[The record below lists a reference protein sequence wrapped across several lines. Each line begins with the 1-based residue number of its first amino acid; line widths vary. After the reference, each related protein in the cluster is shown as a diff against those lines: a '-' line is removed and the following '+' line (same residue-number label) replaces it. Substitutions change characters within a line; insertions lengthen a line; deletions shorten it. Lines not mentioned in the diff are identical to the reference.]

1 MLCLTNYNAN
11 CREVIVSLLLKI
23 SIVFIQFKVN
33 HQQNFKSQKSVVHGC
48 WLAKK
53 HLPDKDLIWA
63 LFLLKEDESD
73 DRRVLLAITVEIED
87 GSVEH
92 IEMKEGDSAEAVA
105 TKFCLKHSLPD
116 QFVAPLTEHIISNI
130 MSIRSVAS
138 LLSDM
143 TKQVSAT

>member
-1 MLCLTNYNAN
+1 
-11 CREVIVSLLLKI
+11 
-23 SIVFIQFKVN
+23 
-33 HQQNFKSQKSVVHGC
+33 
-48 WLAKK
+48 
-53 HLPDKDLIWA
+53 
-63 LFLLKEDESD
+63 
-73 DRRVLLAITVEIED
+73 VEIED

-92 IEMKEGDSAEAVA
+92 IQMKEGDSAEAVA

-143 TKQVSAT
+143 TKQVCAT

>member
-1 MLCLTNYNAN
+1 MSRAWKPKGSKELCEDDLFKTNHPVHSHEGEDENRSPNNASGTPRLQGGHSKLAAKDQH
-11 CREVIVSLLLKI
+11 CL
-23 SIVFIQFKVN
+23 
-33 HQQNFKSQKSVVHGC
+33 HSVQ
-48 WLAKK
+48 
-53 HLPDKDLIWA
+53 
-63 LFLLKEDESD
+63 EDESD